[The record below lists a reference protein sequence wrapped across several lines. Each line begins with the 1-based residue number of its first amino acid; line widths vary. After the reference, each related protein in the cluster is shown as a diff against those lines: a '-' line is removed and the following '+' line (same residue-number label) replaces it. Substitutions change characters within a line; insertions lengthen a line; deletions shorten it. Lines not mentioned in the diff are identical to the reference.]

1 MELNEI
7 KKLVN
12 SKEYDFLK
20 TNEHL
25 GNNVC
30 LLALGG
36 SHAYGMNNEHSDLD
50 IRGCTLNTGREIL
63 TGNLYE
69 QFDNSTTDTV
79 IYSFNKI
86 ISLLS
91 NCNPNVIEILGCKKE
106 HYLYV
111 SEIGHE
117 LIDNKH
123 LFLSKRCINS
133 FGGYANQ
140 QLRRLQNAMARDSYA
155 KVEREKH
162 ILGTIKNMKYHLS
175 EAYPQYVDGCM
186 EMYIDKSSKEDMETE
201 IFMNFNLKHFPLRD
215 YRGIMSEMNTVINE
229 YSKLNKRNKKKD
241 EVHLA
246 KHMAHLLRL
255 YFMAIDIL
263 EKQEIITYREDEHQ
277 LLVDTRNSK
286 FLETASDDVIEKI
299 MLEKSRMEQ
308 EFAKRE
314 FSDQMEEDLAR
325 EMLENDTAKLML
337 GIYTIKKDFFDILNK
352 LEERFEEAK
361 KNTKLPDEPDYEA
374 IGDFK
379 EKVNGICV
387 ANYLK
392 IKRANEAGIIVDD

>member
-1 MELNEI
+1 
-7 KKLVN
+7 
-12 SKEYDFLK
+12 
-20 TNEHL
+20 
-25 GNNVC
+25 
-30 LLALGG
+30 
-36 SHAYGMNNEHSDLD
+36 
-50 IRGCTLNTGREIL
+50 
-63 TGNLYE
+63 
-69 QFDNSTTDTV
+69 
-79 IYSFNKI
+79 
-86 ISLLS
+86 
-91 NCNPNVIEILGCKKE
+91 
-106 HYLYV
+106 
-111 SEIGHE
+111 
-117 LIDNKH
+117 
-123 LFLSKRCINS
+123 
-133 FGGYANQ
+133 
-140 QLRRLQNAMARDSYA
+140 
-155 KVEREKH
+155 
-162 ILGTIKNMKYHLS
+162 
-175 EAYPQYVDGCM
+175 
-186 EMYIDKSSKEDMETE
+186 METE
-201 IFMNFNLKHFPLRD
+201 IFMNFNLTHFPLRD

-241 EVHLA
+241 EAHLA

-314 FSDQMEEDLAR
+314 YSDQMEEALAR
-325 EMLENDTAKLML
+325 EMLENDTAELML
-337 GIYTIKKDFFDILNK
+337 GIYRIKKDFFDILNK

-392 IKRANEAGIIVDD
+392 NKNS

>member
-1 MELNEI
+1 
-7 KKLVN
+7 
-12 SKEYDFLK
+12 
-20 TNEHL
+20 
-25 GNNVC
+25 
-30 LLALGG
+30 
-36 SHAYGMNNEHSDLD
+36 
-50 IRGCTLNTGREIL
+50 
-63 TGNLYE
+63 
-69 QFDNSTTDTV
+69 
-79 IYSFNKI
+79 
-86 ISLLS
+86 
-91 NCNPNVIEILGCKKE
+91 
-106 HYLYV
+106 
-111 SEIGHE
+111 
-117 LIDNKH
+117 
-123 LFLSKRCINS
+123 
-133 FGGYANQ
+133 
-140 QLRRLQNAMARDSYA
+140 
-155 KVEREKH
+155 
-162 ILGTIKNMKYHLS
+162 MKYHLS

-201 IFMNFNLKHFPLRD
+201 IFMNFNLTHFPLRD

-241 EVHLA
+241 EAHLA

-314 FSDQMEEDLAR
+314 YSDQMEEALAR
-325 EMLENDTAKLML
+325 EMLENDTAELML
-337 GIYTIKKDFFDILNK
+337 GIYRIKKDFFDILNK

-392 IKRANEAGIIVDD
+392 NKNS